1 MRSAIRGLVA
11 GLAMLGA
18 TAGAGD
24 AQFGWRAGAGATFE
38 SYFFASPDDVDLD
51 RVALLTVPLAVD
63 VRLVRNVDL
72 RVSSAFAQGTLTRAN
87 GDESTLSGV
96 TDTEARLTVG
106 FRNDMLRL
114 SAVGLLPTGVAELTP
129 EEMDVAGVVA
139 ADLLPFAISNWGT
152 GGGVGL
158 SVAAAV
164 PLSERTA
171 FGFSAGYVLAREF
184 EPVAETSFAYRPGS
198 QLHVRAAIDQSVG
211 SSGKASLQLV
221 LQRFGTDEAGGSNI
235 YQAGNRMQ
243 AVGSYAFAAGTS
255 ASGIAYAGYLR
266 RSTGEYTTVA
276 IVTPAQDLIYGG
288 VGFRLPV
295 GSVVL
300 LPTVDGRV
308 LGNEDGV
315 DQGYT
320 MSAGVGAEIP
330 LGAARLVPQLRGRY
344 GSLTVRSGQE
354 SGFTGVDIGVS
365 LRAGAL
371 R

>member
-1 MRSAIRGLVA
+1 MRSAIHGLVA
-11 GLAMLGA
+11 GLVGLGA
-18 TAGAGD
+18 TAGAGE
-24 AQFGWRAGAGATFE
+24 AQLGWRAGAGATYE
-38 SYFFASPDDVDLD
+38 SYFFASPDDVDLEG
-51 RVALLTVPLAVD
+51 VTLITVPLAVD
-63 VRLVRNVDL
+63 LRLMRNLDVRIA
-72 RVSSAFAQGTLTRAN
+72 SAFAQGTLTRAD
-87 GDESTLSGV
+87 GESTLSGV
-96 TDTEARLTVG
+96 TDTEVRLTLGV
-106 FRNDMLRL
+106 RNDMLRV

-158 SVAAAV
+158 SAAAAV
-164 PLSERTA
+164 PLRDGTA
-171 FGFSAGYVLAREF
+171 LGLGAGYVLAREF

-211 SSGKASLQLV
+211 ASGKASVQLV
-221 LQRFGTDEAGGSNI
+221 FQRFGTDEAGGTNI
-235 YQAGNRMQ
+235 YQAGDRMQ
-243 AVGSYAFAAGTS
+243 VVGSYAFAAGTS

-295 GSVVL
+295 GSLVL
-300 LPTVDGRV
+300 LPTIDGRV
-308 LGNEDGV
+308 LGNEDGI
-315 DQGYT
+315 DQGFT

-330 LGAARLVPQLRGRY
+330 LGSARLVPQLRGRY

-354 SGFTGVDIGVS
+354 SGFTGVDAGLSIRAGS
-365 LRAGAL
+365 LR
-371 R
+371 